1 MFSEVPYI
9 SIDRVHIMVSTVQ
22 FSEKMIK
29 SLKSQH
35 NIKGSPYLVNTRSED
50 SEDRENMLLSF
61 LSQKPNQKLIDL
73 TSLSIKYNSFWL
85 RQELKKC

>member
-29 SLKSQH
+29 SLKKSAQ
-35 NIKGSPYLVNTRSED
+35 YQR
-50 SEDRENMLLSF
+50 
-61 LSQKPNQKLIDL
+61 
-73 TSLSIKYNSFWL
+73 LSIFGEYKIRGLQGQGKYAIVVPESKTKA
-85 RQELKKC
+85 EAD

>member
-29 SLKSQH
+29 SLKKSAQ
-35 NIKGSPYLVNTRSED
+35 YQR
-50 SEDRENMLLSF
+50 
-61 LSQKPNQKLIDL
+61 
-73 TSLSIKYNSFWL
+73 LSIFGEYKIIRGL
-85 RQELKKC
+85 RGQENYAIVVSESKTKAEAD

>member
-35 NIKGSPYLVNTRSED
+35 NIKGSPYLVNTRISNKI
-50 SEDRENMLLSF
+50 RG
-61 LSQKPNQKLIDL
+61 QR
-73 TSLSIKYNSFWL
+73 KYAIVVPESKT
-85 RQELKKC
+85 EPEAD